1 MGGGFQ
7 YLDLIFFG
15 IVAVFVILRLRSVL
29 GKRTGNERRRDPFAS
44 APAKDQPVAARAPNA
59 PMPDIAAKPAI
70 GGPIV
75 GAPVAAGVARI
86 RAADPNFDEGH
97 FIAGARAAFEMIVG
111 AYAAGDAGALR
122 PLLSDEVF
130 ANFNRAIEERQKNGH
145 TLSTTLVGIRS
156 AEIIEADLQM
166 APELPQLSGAGDDR
180 ETKRGRSIVGI
191 YHGRAWSW
199 RIWSISPALNPVIVK
214 SRPVGSS
221 NSIRSP
227 NSAPRI
233 ARSHPAFSAIL
244 LSAMAN
250 ARFWAS
256 LRPVIAM
263 VGTSS
268 SPRRL
273 AAARRSVA
281 VDNGSVLIDGDGR

>member
-1 MGGGFQ
+1 MGGGGFQ

-59 PMPDIAAKPAI
+59 PIPDIAAKPAI

-75 GAPVAAGVARI
+75 GTPVASGVARI

-156 AEIIEADLQM
+156 AEVIEADLQNRN
-166 APELPQLSGAGDDR
+166 AVVTVKIVSDQINVTRDGEGKVVEGDPAAVTTVTDIWTFSR
-180 ETKRGRSIVGI
+180 NT
-191 YHGRAWSW
+191 RARDPNW
-199 RIWSISPALNPVIVK
+199 ALVAT
-214 SRPVGSS
+214 
-221 NSIRSP
+221 RSP
-227 NSAPRI
+227 N
-233 ARSHPAFSAIL
+233 
-244 LSAMAN
+244 
-250 ARFWAS
+250 
-256 LRPVIAM
+256 
-263 VGTSS
+263 
-268 SPRRL
+268 
-273 AAARRSVA
+273 
-281 VDNGSVLIDGDGR
+281 

>member
-156 AEIIEADLQM
+156 AEIIEADLQNRN
-166 APELPQLSGAGDDR
+166 AVVTVKIVSDQINVTRDGEGQGGGRRSGSRHHRHRHLDLLAQYKGARPQLGPGRHPQPELTARGWAASWAPCCCWRASAPAPPRHHPPSHRPRQPARPRPAVHSELAPVDFAELPGWDDR
-180 ETKRGRSIVGI
+180 
-191 YHGRAWSW
+191 
-199 RIWSISPALNPVIVK
+199 
-214 SRPVGSS
+214 
-221 NSIRSP
+221 
-227 NSAPRI
+227 
-233 ARSHPAFSAIL
+233 
-244 LSAMAN
+244 
-250 ARFWAS
+250 
-256 LRPVIAM
+256 
-263 VGTSS
+263 
-268 SPRRL
+268 
-273 AAARRSVA
+273 
-281 VDNGSVLIDGDGR
+281 